1 MAKHVVVDGSNLAT
15 EGRTAPSLKQLNE
28 AVLSFMTEYPDTKV
42 TVVVDASFGHR
53 IDKKEVA
60 EFNSAIDNNELVS
73 PPAGAVGRG
82 DGFVLTIAEKVGA
95 SVLSNDSYQEFHH
108 QYKWLFEPGRLIG
121 GKPVPLVGWVFIER
135 LPVRVSANRTS
146 AGVVRKNASTKIKK
160 ASREAQRPM
169 PIPKS
174 PPPGAR
180 VPAKMKLPT
189 STVKAAVSAKPP
201 VSKQSISK
209 QVVVKN
215 GVLKQ
220 ATPKL
225 HSAKQ
230 QVPKQQV
237 SKQPVPKQQA
247 PKPQIP
253 KQGDKTS
260 AINELVPFLNFVE
273 HHPVGSKVKGVVDTY
288 SAHGVYV
295 RIGDIRGYL
304 PMQLMANPVPRS
316 AREHVKLGQQV
327 SLVVASFTPSRRSI
341 EVSIAGVVP
350 STKRAAQSVV
360 SNSSAKKSKRRTV
373 VVPSRKV
380 PTRKK

>member
-1 MAKHVVVDGSNLAT
+1 MVDGSNLAT
-15 EGRTAPSLKQLNE
+15 EGRTTPSLKQLNE
-28 AVLSFMTEYPDTKV
+28 AVLAFMTEFPDTKV

-60 EFNSAIDNNELVS
+60 EFNGAIDNNELVS

-95 SVLSNDSYQEFHH
+95 SVLSNDSYQEFHQ
-108 QYKWLFEPGRLIG
+108 QYKWLFDPGRLIG
-121 GKPVPLVGWVFIER
+121 GKPVPHVGWVFIER
-135 LPVRVSANRTS
+135 LPVRVSANRDGS
-146 AGVVRKNASTKIKK
+146 SVDRKSSVTRIKK

-180 VPAKMKLPT
+180 VAAKTKSPVPV
-189 STVKAAVSAKPP
+189 VKAAASARHPGSKPLLSRHVATKHVS
-201 VSKQSISK
+201 VK
-209 QVVVKN
+209 QV
-215 GVLKQ
+215 
-220 ATPKL
+220 T
-225 HSAKQ
+225 
-230 QVPKQQV
+230 
-237 SKQPVPKQQA
+237 
-247 PKPQIP
+247 PKPQAA
-253 KQGDKTS
+253 KQHGTKPGVKTS
-260 AINELVPFLNFVE
+260 AINELAPFLDFVE

-304 PMQLMANPVPRS
+304 PLQLMASPAPRS

-341 EVSIAGVVP
+341 EVSIAGVPP
-350 STKRAAQSVV
+350 STTRTSQS
-360 SNSSAKKSKRRTV
+360 SANNTLAKKSKKRTIV
-373 VVPSRKV
+373 APSRKASR
-380 PTRKK
+380 RKK